1 MSVGCAY
8 FGVRIPRHVAR
19 DMEELAAL
27 GYTAVLHTFSE
38 NDLAYYRGTMA
49 AIVEASHRAGL
60 EVQAGPW
67 GLGGTFGGEAESRF
81 VLDHPEASQVAPDG
95 TVLPAACPNQPV
107 YREFCR
113 GWADAVLE
121 AGVDLVFWDE
131 PHWLVPA
138 CHCTVCAGAETSLT
152 GFLGDLVAHVA
163 ARGGR
168 NTVCLLPVPGD
179 WDAVAALPGLEVLAT
194 DPYWKSFR
202 QPAEPFVREYAER
215 IVATAR
221 AHGVAAQLWVPSFGL
236 TAGDIPDL
244 TAAVAAARAAGIDDL
259 WTWAFE
265 ACGHMSHLATPDAPL
280 VWRAVTELL
289 IADSST
295 DDALPVTE
303 RTAGG
308 YADLDLRP
316 TQELVELINAEDALV
331 APSVRLAAPQ
341 LAAAID
347 AIGERLSAGGRLLY
361 VGAGTSGRLALVDAA
376 ECVPTFGVPATTV
389 VAIVAGGAH
398 AHAIAQESAEDDEV
412 AGAADLVA
420 VGVGPNDAV
429 VGISAG
435 GRTPYVLAA
444 LAAARAA
451 GALTVALVCAA
462 GSPIAAAA
470 DLEVVTPVG
479 PEVIAGSTRM
489 KAGTA
494 QKLALNTIS
503 TVAMV
508 QLGRTYGN
516 LMVDVV
522 ASNEKLRKRARRA
535 VAAATGASDEAA
547 AEALEAAGGEAK
559 VAILALLA
567 GLDSAAART
576 RLESAGGA
584 LRKALVPQ

>member
-38 NDLAYYRGTMA
+38 NDLAYYRETMDE
-49 AIVEASHRAGL
+49 IVEVSHRAGL
-60 EVQAGPW
+60 EVQASPW

-95 TVLPAACPNQPV
+95 SRLPAACPNQPA
-107 YREFCR
+107 YRAFCR

-138 CHCTVCAGAETSLT
+138 CHCSVCGGDETSLT
-152 GFLGDLVAHVA
+152 GFLGELVAHVA
-163 ARGGR
+163 ASGGR

-215 IVATAR
+215 VAAVAR

-236 TAGDIPDL
+236 TADDIPDL

-265 ACGHMSHLATPDAPL
+265 ACGHMSRLATPDAPL
-280 VWRAVTELL
+280 VWRAVTGLL
-289 IADSST
+289 TPQPPPA
-295 DDALPVTE
+295 DDALPMTE
-303 RTAGG
+303 RAAGG

-331 APSVRLAAPQ
+331 APSLRLAAPQ

-347 AIGERLSAGGRLLY
+347 AIGERLAAGGRLLY

-376 ECVPTFGVPATTV
+376 ECVPTFGVPPTTV

-398 AHAIAQESAEDDEV
+398 AHAVAQESAEDDEE
-412 AGAADLVA
+412 AGAADLSA

-444 LAAARAA
+444 LAAARSA
-451 GALTVALVCAA
+451 GSLTVALVCAPD
-462 GSPIAAAA
+462 SPIGAAA

-479 PEVIAGSTRM
+479 PEVIAGSTQDEGGNRPE
-489 KAGTA
+489 ARA
-494 QKLALNTIS
+494 EHDLD
-503 TVAMV
+503 
-508 QLGRTYGN
+508 GRHG
-516 LMVDVV
+516 
-522 ASNEKLRKRARRA
+522 
-535 VAAATGASDEAA
+535 
-547 AEALEAAGGEAK
+547 
-559 VAILALLA
+559 
-567 GLDSAAART
+567 AART
-576 RLESAGGA
+576 GPTET
-584 LRKALVPQ
+584 